1 MSHKNYDPPSHTTEH
16 LLNRVMDNLFGC
28 GRPISMH
35 LEKKKSRSDY
45 AIDHELSK
53 EEIDSIQTTVNGLLR
68 QDLEVKIYFVPP
80 AEAPPMADV
89 SKLPPAALTEDIR
102 IVQIGEY
109 DYSACIGPHVSRTSE
124 IRGTFRV
131 NSSSLEDGH
140 VRLRWNIR

>member
-1 MSHKNYDPPSHTTEH
+1 MSQKNYDPPMHTTEH
-16 LLNRVMDNLFGC
+16 LLNRVMDRLFSC

-45 AIDHELSK
+45 AIDHALS
-53 EEIDSIQTTVNGLLR
+53 EGEIQSIQSTLNDLLK
-68 QDLEVKIYFVPP
+68 QDLEVKIYFVP
-80 AEAPPMADV
+80 AADAHPMVDI
-89 SKLPPAALTEDIR
+89 SKLPPAALAEDIR

-131 NSSSLEDGH
+131 NSSSFENGV
-140 VRLRWNIR
+140 VRVRWTVK